1 MTFREFVHAYW
12 PLVCDEPFQERP
24 YHLELFEILEAA
36 RAGPAAILLIMPP
49 ASGKSLLV
57 NVLWPMW
64 LASLDSS
71 PGTDVLL
78 TSHRAVIAHR
88 NWTKCRDIGTA
99 LFGRQMIVS
108 PSRQMVTPHGGKT
121 DAMSITGAFLGIR
134 ADVILIDEL
143 YDDDRGEQLIK
154 QHLTDVCNRLI
165 LILRQPKTSR
175 VVLTCTDIVS
185 SIQES
190 FVRSFDKVFPPRVM
204 VKRLE

>member
-1 MTFREFVHAYW
+1 
-12 PLVCDEPFQERP
+12 
-24 YHLELFEILEAA
+24 
-36 RAGPAAILLIMPP
+36 
-49 ASGKSLLV
+49 
-57 NVLWPMW
+57 
-64 LASLDSS
+64 
-71 PGTDVLL
+71 
-78 TSHRAVIAHR
+78 
-88 NWTKCRDIGTA
+88 
-99 LFGRQMIVS
+99 MIVS

-121 DAMSITGAFLGIR
+121 NAMSITGAFLGLR

-175 VVLTCTDIVS
+175 VVLTCTDIVI